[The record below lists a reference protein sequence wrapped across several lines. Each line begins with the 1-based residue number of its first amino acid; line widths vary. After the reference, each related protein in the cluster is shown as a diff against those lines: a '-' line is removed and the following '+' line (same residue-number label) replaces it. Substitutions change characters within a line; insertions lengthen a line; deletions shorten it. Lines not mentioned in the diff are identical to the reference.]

1 MENMNLVVD
10 YISMDDDVYLDINKG
25 QRKIGEITIS
35 NDLDCHVVMIKAYS
49 DLHIEYNKQ
58 MDKAIDHLF
67 SLIYSYI
74 QSSSFIDPFNKQVL
88 LLEDENIA
96 NRFAIN
102 NDLRRVPRYCGFYLF

>member
-10 YISMDDDVYLDINKG
+10 YISIDDDVYLDINKG

-35 NDLDCHVVMIKAYS
+35 NDLDCHIVMIKAYS
-49 DLHIEYNKQ
+49 DFHIEYNQKI
-58 MDKAIDHLF
+58 DKAIDHLF

-102 NDLRRVPRYCGFYLF
+102 NDLKRVPRYCGFYLF